1 MAPITQPNT
10 REYLRQYF
18 TYGQAVVVDF
28 EIIKSGNY
36 RFNGNDTLD
45 SHDTSDFPSSPILY
59 NHPKEHEYLQFPVNF
74 ETGTTLLKPLC
85 IEGQPEYVFDE
96 SDHLWYPD
104 NLRQYGYC
112 VGSKIKMMGHVTKY
126 KRKDGSIDFSL
137 QPDSV
142 MIHR

>member
-1 MAPITQPNT
+1 MVKRLLLIVKLLNLGITVLMVTIRYILMTLLIFHLLQF
-10 REYLRQYF
+10 F
-18 TYGQAVVVDF
+18 T
-28 EIIKSGNY
+28 I
-36 RFNGNDTLD
+36 TL
-45 SHDTSDFPSSPILY
+45 I
-59 NHPKEHEYLQFPVNF
+59 QFPVNF
-74 ETGTTLLKPLC
+74 ETGTTLLIPLC

-104 NLRQYGYC
+104 DLRQYGYC